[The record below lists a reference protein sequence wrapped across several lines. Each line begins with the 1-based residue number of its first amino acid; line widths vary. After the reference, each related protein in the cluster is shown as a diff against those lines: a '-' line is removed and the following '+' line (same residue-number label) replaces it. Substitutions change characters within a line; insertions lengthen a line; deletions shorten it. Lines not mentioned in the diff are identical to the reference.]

1 MLRPSSPGV
10 QVNRIFLPSFLPSF
24 LLSFFLALYSPGQK
38 QKEAGS
44 SPASSILPVFIPAS
58 AYIFNANVFFLIN
71 DVI

>member
-24 LLSFFLALYSPGQK
+24 FLALYSPGQK
-38 QKEAGS
+38 QKKAGS
-44 SPASSILPVFIPAS
+44 SPAFFVLPIPISAH